1 MGSDI
6 SMLFVDPAT
15 LPNNVGGFIQVLFL
29 MAAYAF
35 VLFNASNL
43 ISVGFF
49 LFYSI
54 VGSGWIG
61 A

>member
-1 MGSDI
+1 
-6 SMLFVDPAT
+6 MLFVDPAT